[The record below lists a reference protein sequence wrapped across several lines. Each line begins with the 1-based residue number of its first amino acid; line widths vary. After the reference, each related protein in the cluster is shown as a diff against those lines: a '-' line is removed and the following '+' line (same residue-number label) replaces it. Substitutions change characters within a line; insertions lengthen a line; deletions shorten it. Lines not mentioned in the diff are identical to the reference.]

1 MTNEIPD
8 PEVLDNDENSP
19 GGLRATIDRQ
29 LKTIADK
36 DAELDEMHQDKQARE
51 LADSKLNGPALKAV
65 AKDLTRGD
73 YTGDVTA
80 EALREYAQEEYDWEP
95 PDGDDDDNPVPNEV
109 DEATQKRM
117 DSQKTRDDIAASS
130 HARGDGEESPESQQ
144 AAVDTKLDE
153 GDVQGAVLDEL
164 LNKARAAAK

>member
-1 MTNEIPD
+1 MTNEI

-19 GGLRATIDRQ
+19 KGLRATIDR
-29 LKTIADK
+29 LTETVADK
-36 DAELDEMHQDKQARE
+36 DKELGEMHQDRQARE
-51 LADSKLNGPALKAV
+51 LADSKLSGPALKAV

-95 PDGDDDDNPVPNEV
+95 PTDDDKLEPNEV
-109 DEATQKRM
+109 DDATQKRM
-117 DSQKTRDDIAASS
+117 DSQKTREDIAASS

-144 AAVDTKLDE
+144 AAVDQKLED

-164 LNKARAAAK
+164 LNKTRAAAK